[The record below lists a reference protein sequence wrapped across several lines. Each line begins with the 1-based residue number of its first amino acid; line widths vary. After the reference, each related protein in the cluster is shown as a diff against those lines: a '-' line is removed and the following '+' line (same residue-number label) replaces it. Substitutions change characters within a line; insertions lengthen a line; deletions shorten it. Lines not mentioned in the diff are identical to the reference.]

1 MEDFKHLIDEAHK
14 RDIKVILE
22 MVTNYVGETNDIV
35 TDNPDWLDGQAT
47 DENIPWMEDVNV
59 LDQSNASVAEYLTDV
74 SDYWMDET
82 DIDGFKL
89 HAADE
94 IGRASCRE
102 RV

>member
-1 MEDFKHLIDEAHK
+1 YLHVVNHYPTTYNINSFPTRRSSDLVDKHFGTMEDFKHLIDEAHK

-59 LDQSNASVAEYLTDV
+59 LDQSNASVAE
-74 SDYWMDET
+74 
-82 DIDGFKL
+82 
-89 HAADE
+89 
-94 IGRASCRE
+94 
-102 RV
+102 